1 MEHAEKTKKRKLA
14 ERLVTAVTVVA
25 ACVALTAGGTLA
37 YFSASETAHNVIT
50 SGGVEIELHEWANE
64 ARTERFAD
72 VEGVMPGDA
81 VTKIVEVENVGASDA
96 WVRIWIG
103 ADFTNEAL
111 DPGVLGID
119 TLEGWSQGAD
129 GWWYYGQRLA
139 AGDTTTPL
147 FEKVSFASG
156 MGNAYQGGEAVV
168 SVLVQA
174 VQSDN
179 NGSSAPEAAGWPK
192 VEN

>member
-1 MEHAEKTKKRKLA
+1 MKHAKENPVAK
-14 ERLVTAVTVVA
+14 RLVTAVTVIA
-25 ACVALTAGGTLA
+25 AVIALTSGGTLA

-50 SGGVEIELHEWANE
+50 SGGVDVELHEWADE
-64 ARTERFAD
+64 DRTKKFED
-72 VEGVMPGDA
+72 VTGVMPGDA
-81 VTKIVEVENVGASDA
+81 VTKIVEVENTGASSA

-119 TLEGWSQGAD
+119 TLDDWSQGAD
-129 GWWYYGQRLA
+129 GWWYYGQKLA

-147 FEKVSFASG
+147 FEKVTFASG

-168 SVLVQA
+168 SVYVQA

-179 NGSSAPEAAGWPK
+179 NGGSALEADGWP
-192 VEN
+192 EE